1 MTEVKQPVAGQKTVF
16 RPSPLAAAQAG
27 AHVSAPA
34 DTLPSPGGPPGA
46 PADRSTFQ
54 PFQAG
59 GAPVSGSP
67 ATGAGTPPVHAAMA
81 ARGFSDDDVP
91 PIDAPMR
98 VRNPLMAAAARLLA
112 LAAAVQADR
121 QVADVARLRG
131 RADGETK
138 AFEKTLASLGLSAE
152 DNARARYAVLATV
165 DDIVQNLPGGANSDW
180 PRRSLVVVSFGQ
192 AFGGDQFFTIL
203 DTMLAR
209 PAAHLEMLEL
219 YHACLAVGFQGR
231 LRTLADGNSQV
242 SARMGAIYN
251 SLSGIRARPETELS
265 PHWQGVPTPMPRLG
279 WLVRAA
285 IVAAAGLAALLLAF
299 LGAKLLLDS
308 RDHPAWLALRQLP
321 PVNPATIDR
330 AGGDVA
336 TVPSG
341 QLARVRSRLASQC
354 IEAKDDGA
362 TIRLVIAACPGLP
375 PGMFDK
381 GAADVASA
389 YQPLIAEAG
398 AALKPEPG
406 AIAVVAHTDS
416 DPIKGTLA
424 ATYADNLALSQARA
438 ASVTALLAATVDTS
452 RLTVQGRGDREPVD
466 RGDSSDAKA
475 KNRRVELILPRS
487 E

>member
-1 MTEVKQPVAGQKTVF
+1 MSDGKPPAPGQKTVF
-16 RPSPLAAAQAG
+16 RPSPLAAAQG
-27 AHVSAPA
+27 AAPVSAPQQN
-34 DTLPSPGGPPGA
+34 TGE
-46 PADRSTFQ
+46 RTTFQ
-54 PFQAG
+54 PFPSTS
-59 GAPVSGSP
+59 APP
-67 ATGAGTPPVHAAMA
+67 PPPVNKAMA

-98 VRNPLMAAAARLLA
+98 VRNPLMAASARLLA

-121 QVADVARLRG
+121 QVADVAKLRA
-131 RADGETK
+131 RADGEAK
-138 AFEKTLASLGLSAE
+138 AFEKTLAGLGLSAE

-209 PAAHLEMLEL
+209 PSAHSEMLEL

-231 LRTLADGNSQV
+231 LRTLPDGNSQV
-242 SARMGAIYN
+242 GQRMGAIYN
-251 SLSGIRARPETELS
+251 TLSDIRPRPETDLS
-265 PHWQGVPTPMPRLG
+265 PMWHGVPTPMPRLG

-285 IVAAAGLAALLLAF
+285 IVAAAVLAVLLLAF
-299 LGAKLLLDS
+299 LGGKLLLDS

-321 PVNPATIDR
+321 PVNPAAIDR
-330 AGGDVA
+330 VGGDV
-336 TVPSG
+336 VKPSG
-341 QLARVRSRLASQC
+341 QLERVRARLTSKC

-362 TIRLVIAACPGLP
+362 TIRLVISACPGLP

-381 GAADVASA
+381 GAADVSSA

-398 AALKPEPG
+398 AALKPETG

-416 DPIKGTLA
+416 DPIKGALA
-424 ATYADNLALSQARA
+424 ATYADNMALSQARA
-438 ASVTALLAATVDTS
+438 ASVQALLVSTVDAS
-452 RLTVQGRGDREPVD
+452 RLSAEGRGDREPVD
-466 RGDSSDAKA
+466 RGDTADAKA

>member
-1 MTEVKQPVAGQKTVF
+1 MSDGKPPAPGQKTVF
-16 RPSPLAAAQAG
+16 RPSPLAQAQGGAG
-27 AHVSAPA
+27 AAP
-34 DTLPSPGGPPGA
+34 PPGGE
-46 PADRSTFQ
+46 RTTFQ
-54 PFQAG
+54 PFPAQ
-59 GAPVSGSP
+59 GAAPP
-67 ATGAGTPPVHAAMA
+67 PPVNKAMA

-98 VRNPLMAAAARLLA
+98 VRNPLMAASARLLA

-121 QVADVARLRG
+121 QVADVAKLRM
-131 RADGETK
+131 RADGEAK
-138 AFEKTLASLGLSAE
+138 AFEKTLAGLGLSAE

-203 DTMLAR
+203 DTMLAK

-231 LRTLADGNSQV
+231 LRTLPDGNAQV
-242 SARMGAIYN
+242 SSRMGAIYN
-251 SLSGIRARPETELS
+251 RLSDIRARPETDLS
-265 PHWQGVPTPMPRLG
+265 PTWHGVPTPMPKLG

-285 IVAAAGLAALLLAF
+285 IVAAAVLAVLLLAF
-299 LGAKLLLDS
+299 LGGKLLLDS

-321 PVNPATIDR
+321 PVNPAAIDR
-330 AGGDVA
+330 VGGDIVK
-336 TVPSG
+336 PSG
-341 QLARVRSRLASQC
+341 QLERVRARLTSPC

-362 TIRLVIAACPGLP
+362 TIRLVISACPGLP

-416 DPIKGTLA
+416 DPIKGALA

-438 ASVTALLAATVDTS
+438 ASVKGLLVQTVDGS
-452 RLTVQGRGDREPVD
+452 RLSAEGRGDREPVD
-466 RGDSSDAKA
+466 RGDSADAKA

>member
-1 MTEVKQPVAGQKTVF
+1 
-16 RPSPLAAAQAG
+16 
-27 AHVSAPA
+27 
-34 DTLPSPGGPPGA
+34 
-46 PADRSTFQ
+46 
-54 PFQAG
+54 
-59 GAPVSGSP
+59 
-67 ATGAGTPPVHAAMA
+67 MA

-91 PIDAPMR
+91 PLDAPMR

-121 QVADVARLRG
+121 QVADVARLRT
-131 RADGETK
+131 RADGEAK
-138 AFEKTLASLGLSAE
+138 AFEKTLAGLGLSSE

-203 DTMLAR
+203 DTLLQR

-219 YHACLAVGFQGR
+219 YHACLAVGFMGR
-231 LRTLADGNSQV
+231 LRTLPDGQAQV
-242 SARMGAIYN
+242 AARMGAIHN
-251 SLSGIRARPETELS
+251 QLTSIRPRPETDLV
-265 PHWQGVPTPMPRLG
+265 PAWTGVPTPMPRLG

-285 IVAAAGLAALLLAF
+285 IVAAGCLAAILLLF

-308 RDHPAWLALRQLP
+308 RDHPAFVALRQVP
-321 PVNPATIDR
+321 PVTPARIDR
-330 AGGDVA
+330 VGGDV
-336 TVPSG
+336 VKPSG
-341 QLARVRSRLASQC
+341 QLERVRGRLTSKC

-381 GAADVASA
+381 GAADIDRA
-389 YQPLIAEAG
+389 YEPLIVEAG
-398 AALKPEPG
+398 NALKPESG
-406 AIAVVAHTDS
+406 QVAVVAHTDS
-416 DPIKGTLA
+416 DPIRGALA
-424 ATYADNLALSQARA
+424 ATYADNLELSQARA
-438 ASVTALLAATVDTS
+438 ASVQSLLVPVLGAN
-452 RLTVQGRGDREPVD
+452 RLTAQGRGDREPVD
-466 RGDSSDAKA
+466 RGDTPEAKA

>member
-1 MTEVKQPVAGQKTVF
+1 MTDGKPPAPGQKTVF
-16 RPSPLAAAQAG
+16 RPSPLAAATG
-27 AHVSAPA
+27 AP
-34 DTLPSPGGPPGA
+34 PPPPGGAGPE
-46 PADRSTFQ
+46 RTTFQ
-54 PFQAG
+54 PFNAAAAA
-59 GAPVSGSP
+59 APAP
-67 ATGAGTPPVHAAMA
+67 AAAAMA

-121 QVADVARLRG
+121 QVADVARLRA
-131 RADGETK
+131 RADGEAK
-138 AFEKTLASLGLSAE
+138 AFEKTLAGLGLSSE

-231 LRTLADGNSQV
+231 LRTLPDGNAQV
-242 SARMGAIYN
+242 SSRMGAIYN
-251 SLSGIRARPETELS
+251 QLSSIRPRPETDLS
-265 PHWQGVPTPMPRLG
+265 PAWTGVPTPMPRLG

-285 IVAAAGLAALLLAF
+285 IAAAIALAVLLLAF

-308 RDHPAWLALRQLP
+308 RDHPAFLGLRQLP
-321 PVNPATIDR
+321 PVHPAAIDR
-330 AGGDVA
+330 VGGDIVK
-336 TVPSG
+336 PSG
-341 QLARVRSRLASQC
+341 QLERVRARLASKC
-354 IEAKDDGA
+354 IEAKDDGS

-381 GAADVASA
+381 GAADVDKA
-389 YQPLIAEAG
+389 YEPLIAEAG
-398 AALKPEPG
+398 NALKPESG
-406 AIAVVAHTDS
+406 SVAVVAHTDS
-416 DPIKGTLA
+416 DPIKGALA
-424 ATYADNLALSQARA
+424 ATYADNLELSQARA
-438 ASVTALLAATVDTS
+438 ASVQSLLVPILGAS
-452 RLTVQGRGDREPVD
+452 RLTAQGRGDREPVD
-466 RGDSSDAKA
+466 RGDSAEAKA
-475 KNRRVELILPRS
+475 KNRRVELVLPRS